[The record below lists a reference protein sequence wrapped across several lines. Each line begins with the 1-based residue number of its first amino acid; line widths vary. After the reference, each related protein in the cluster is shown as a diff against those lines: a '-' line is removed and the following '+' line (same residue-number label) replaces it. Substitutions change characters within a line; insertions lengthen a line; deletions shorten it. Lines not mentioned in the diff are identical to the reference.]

1 MKNLTNKQFLEGLR
15 KLLACD
21 PAVEWVKQHGGSAAD
36 CWHDCDNGSW
46 MGWLIGYMK
55 LYESPQK
62 LSLCLADII
71 KPCSKILPE
80 AGAAE
85 KTLRLYATGKA
96 TIEKVNAA
104 AEAAGKAAEA
114 AGWAAGR
121 ATEAAGWAAGRAAE
135 AAGWAALAAGRATEA
150 AGWAAGRAAEA
161 AGWAAL
167 AAGRAALAA
176 GRATEAAG
184 WAAEAASRAT
194 EAAGWAAE
202 AAGKAASLRH
212 SANVFRKH
220 YPAPFAASQT

>member
-62 LSLCLADII
+62 LSLCLTDII
-71 KPCSKILPE
+71 KPCSKLLLE
-80 AGAAE
+80 TKAAE

-104 AEAAGKAAEA
+104 GRAAEAAGRAAEAVGRAAGWA

-121 ATEAAGWAAGRAAE
+121 AAGWAAGRAAE
-135 AAGWAALAAGRATEA
+135 AAGRAAEAASWAAEAVGRA
-150 AGWAAGRAAEA
+150 AGWAAGRAASMA
-161 AGWAAL
+161 AS
-167 AAGRAALAA
+167 
-176 GRATEAAG
+176 
-184 WAAEAASRAT
+184 WAAEAVGWAA

-202 AAGKAASLRH
+202 AAGRAAEAAEAASLRH

-220 YPAPFAASQT
+220 YPAPFGKVSQA

>member
-15 KLLACD
+15 KLNACD

-104 AEAAGKAAEA
+104 AEAAEAAGKAAEAVGRA
-114 AGWAAGR
+114 AGWAAGW
-121 ATEAAGWAAGRAAE
+121 AAGMAAGWAAGRAAE
-135 AAGWAALAAGRATEA
+135 AAGRAAEAAGRAAGWA
-150 AGWAAGRAAEA
+150 AGMAEGWAAGRAAEA
-161 AGWAAL
+161 AS
-167 AAGRAALAA
+167 
-176 GRATEAAG
+176 
-184 WAAEAASRAT
+184 WAAEAAS
-194 EAAGWAAE
+194 WAAE
-202 AAGKAASLRH
+202 AAGTMAQAAEAASLRH

-220 YPAPFAASQT
+220 YPVPFGKVSQA